1 VQRIVR
7 LGFETRVELERDDGQ
22 RLHAQLTRDEAD
34 QLELGDGDIV
44 YVKTR
49 RERVFSA

>member
-1 VQRIVR
+1 VVG

-34 QLELGDGDIV
+34 QLELRVGDIV
-44 YVKTR
+44 HIATR
-49 RERVFSA
+49 NTRTFVA